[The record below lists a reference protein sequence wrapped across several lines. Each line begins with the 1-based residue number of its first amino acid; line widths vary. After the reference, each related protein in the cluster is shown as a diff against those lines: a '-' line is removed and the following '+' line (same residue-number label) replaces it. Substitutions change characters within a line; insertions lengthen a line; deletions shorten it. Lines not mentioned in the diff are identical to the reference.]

1 MEEENRYL
9 IKSLMKSFEVLEL
22 VVKNERM
29 SLKEINDITNLGKS
43 TIHRILATFKEMNY
57 IDQSKEDNTYYA
69 TIKIFELGN
78 SVTDKMP
85 IKKIAK
91 PYLQRLY
98 DECNETV
105 NLAVVTGDN
114 IIYLDKIMTKEPLRI
129 DLEVGKKVPI
139 YCSSLGKAILAY
151 DEEYIEY
158 LSCLA
163 VPIKSKDGSA
173 IASISI
179 ATPTI
184 RLNDERKE
192 QFIKYLKYYASCI
205 EGELARSYIL

>member
-105 NLAVVTGDN
+105 NLADN
-114 IIYLDKIMTKEPLRI
+114 DKRT
-129 DLEVGKKVPI
+129 
-139 YCSSLGKAILAY
+139 
-151 DEEYIEY
+151 IE
-158 LSCLA
+158 
-163 VPIKSKDGSA
+163 
-173 IASISI
+173 
-179 ATPTI
+179 
-184 RLNDERKE
+184 N
-192 QFIKYLKYYASCI
+192 
-205 EGELARSYIL
+205 